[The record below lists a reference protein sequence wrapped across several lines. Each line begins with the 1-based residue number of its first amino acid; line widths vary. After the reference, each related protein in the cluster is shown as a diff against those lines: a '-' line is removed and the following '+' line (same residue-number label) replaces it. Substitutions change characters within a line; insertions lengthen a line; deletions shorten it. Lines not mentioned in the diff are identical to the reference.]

1 MAFFYSVTIVEA
13 GNRFWPP
20 KRSALLAVVP
30 EPTTT
35 DLPADVEG
43 IYEGCGDI
51 KLCYGIPEG
60 CIQTRDCDL
69 FGAVTHDSGNF
80 EFELL
85 SIREFI
91 FICKLIIFLRK
102 F

>member
-1 MAFFYSVTIVEA
+1 MAFLYSVTIVET
-13 GNRFWPP
+13 NDRFWPP

-30 EPTTT
+30 EQTTT
-35 DLPADVEG
+35 DLPGDVDE

-60 CIQTRDCDL
+60 CITERNCDI
-69 FGAVTHDSGNF
+69 FGAVTHESGNF

-85 SIREFI
+85 SIRKFNKI
-91 FICKLIIFLRK
+91 FK
-102 F
+102 